1 MGSPTVLSAVR
12 FGRSLVFCVVFLRS
26 FVCPFILLLAT
37 VLSILIQFTD
47 YDYPFGIFK
56 LKHTRKY

>member
-26 FVCPFILLLAT
+26 FVCPFIHLLAT

-47 YDYPFGIFK
+47 YDYPFWY
-56 LKHTRKY
+56 LQT